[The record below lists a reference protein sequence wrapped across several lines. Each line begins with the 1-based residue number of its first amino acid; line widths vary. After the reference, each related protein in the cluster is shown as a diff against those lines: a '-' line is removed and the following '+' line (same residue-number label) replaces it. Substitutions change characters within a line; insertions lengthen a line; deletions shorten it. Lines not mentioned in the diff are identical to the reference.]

1 MLLCTLL
8 HPCSSSWWHWKIISS
23 YIIIMPGICLLSP
36 NPASVLSFRCV
47 ILFQPL
53 NRIHLKGECWW
64 WFKPDR
70 QSEEI
75 QSHKT
80 PDRPSLSEPSILSSM
95 SSPFSPV
102 PPPDEGPLPS
112 TNLTRANL
120 TRHHRLSRRM
130 DDPFT
135 LQLMLQ
141 ERSAQIKDAMR
152 SLDTSGLP
160 LPDSVV
166 NKVAAT
172 SEGLLPMERYTIG
185 SYHREPQYRVDDETL
200 LRERMKNGRYHRRKV

>member
-1 MLLCTLL
+1 
-8 HPCSSSWWHWKIISS
+8 
-23 YIIIMPGICLLSP
+23 
-36 NPASVLSFRCV
+36 
-47 ILFQPL
+47 
-53 NRIHLKGECWW
+53 
-64 WFKPDR
+64 
-70 QSEEI
+70 
-75 QSHKT
+75 
-80 PDRPSLSEPSILSSM
+80 
-95 SSPFSPV
+95 
-102 PPPDEGPLPS
+102 
-112 TNLTRANL
+112 
-120 TRHHRLSRRM
+120 M

-185 SYHREPQYRVDDETL
+185 SYHREPQAGEPASHQYASVQSRVDDGSGHLTGRADE
-200 LRERMKNGRYHRRKV
+200 ERTVS